1 MQTTVV
7 GSYPKIPNRPRPARL
22 RLAINR
28 RDRGEI
34 TSEELASIEDEVTI
48 EVIGEQIEGGVDLI
62 TDGQVRWDDDQTHII
77 RRLGGVEIGGLERYF
92 DTNTYYRQPEI
103 VGPLGWREPILVR
116 DYQFAA
122 QHSTRPVKALI
133 TGPYTLATLSLDK
146 HYGSRDKLTLA
157 LAQELR
163 QEVQA
168 LADAGAP
175 CIQVNEPAIVLD
187 KEEIAVFVQALTL
200 LLGDVRTETAVYTWF
215 GDATG
220 ILPALLETPADTI
233 GLDFVWGGDNWEA
246 LKGVRFDKK
255 LGFGIVDAR
264 NTRLESPEQISEA
277 IVRAGE
283 FVPPQRLYI
292 NPSCGLEYLPREVA
306 FEKLKRMVDG
316 ARLAEG
322 VPA

>member
-34 TSEELASIEDEVTI
+34 TSEELASIEDEGTL
-48 EVIGEQIEGGVDLI
+48 EGLGEQIAGG
-62 TDGQVRWDDDQTHII
+62 
-77 RRLGGVEIGGLERYF
+77 GG
-92 DTNTYYRQPEI
+92 P
-103 VGPLGWREPILVR
+103 
-116 DYQFAA
+116 
-122 QHSTRPVKALI
+122 S
-133 TGPYTLATLSLDK
+133 TLATPPRDK

-187 KEEIAVFVQALTL
+187 KEEIAAFVQALTL
-200 LLGDVRTETAVYTWF
+200 LLEDVRTETAVYTWF

-233 GLDFVWGGDNWEA
+233 GLDFVWGRDNWEA
-246 LKGVRFDKK
+246 LKGVRSDKK

-277 IVRAGE
+277 SKRVGA
-283 FVPPQRLYI
+283 FVT
-292 NPSCGLEYLPREVA
+292 
-306 FEKLKRMVDG
+306 
-316 ARLAEG
+316 
-322 VPA
+322 PA